1 MALAD
6 EQAWFEKN
14 RAFISSQYKGQYVL
28 VRDQAVQGA
37 FPTFDAA
44 YKAGSQRFG
53 ATGQFLVKQAL
64 PQEPKVII

>member
-14 RAFISSQYKGQYVL
+14 RAFISGQYNGQYVL
-28 VRDQAVQGA
+28 VKNAAVQGA
-37 FPTFDAA
+37 FPTYDAA

-53 ATGQFLVKQAL
+53 AAGQFLVKQAL
-64 PQEPKVII
+64 AQEPKVII